1 MPSIIEETSH
11 TVVDVAI
18 CGGGPTGLATALLLK
33 RLGVSVYVVDAKPAS
48 LDLGRADAMNARTQQ
63 YLEVANLLGEL
74 LPQGITCNTSSTF
87 GDGEFKSRQ
96 NQWWVSLEHT
106 LHRNFLMLGQ
116 PVIEKMLAD
125 KLGDDVHYNE
135 QVVSISEDEDG
146 VNVVTSQGRTIR
158 SKYALGADGARSMV
172 RKAIGAT
179 FTGTKPEMLWAVLD
193 TYIDTDFPR
202 CPEIITFQLN
212 GQSRVSWIPRERDLC
227 RFYVLLE
234 GEVSLELAQ
243 QSIKDHMAPH
253 KVEFTKTEWYSTFDV
268 KERIAS
274 TFLSRDGAG
283 RIFLGGDAAHVHS
296 VNGGQG
302 LNTGIADAFNL
313 AWRLAMVVNQPEMDK
328 EAARRLLL
336 SYDTERR
343 STAQGVIDVA
353 AALVRDTVREAK
365 TYVGTIEK
373 NAGYITGMGVSYEA
387 CGSPL
392 VQQSEHG
399 IWKAGFRCPDM
410 VIKPLS
416 SGEEEEEERRLYS
429 EVSYGKY
436 LLLSVGKT
444 EAAKL
449 SGYPVTRYSVLPEG
463 ASAIAGV
470 DNTYTAD
477 WAKADDV
484 FHVVVRPDMYIAF
497 VSESLDACE
506 SHLNKVF
513 QA

>member
-1 MPSIIEETSH
+1 MPSTIEDSAI

-18 CGGGPTGLATALLLK
+18 CGGGPTGLTTALLLK
-33 RLGVSVYVVDAKPAS
+33 RLGVTVCVVDAKQAS
-48 LDLGRADAMNARTQQ
+48 LDLGRADALNARTQQ
-63 YLEVANLLGEL
+63 YLEVADLLSEL

-87 GDGEFKSRQ
+87 GDGEFISRQ

-106 LHRNFLMLGQ
+106 LHKNFLMIGQ
-116 PVIEKMLAD
+116 PVIEKMLAE
-125 KLGDDVHYNE
+125 KLGDVVHYGE
-135 QVVSISEDEDG
+135 QVTSIYEDG
-146 VNVVTSQGRTIR
+146 DGVDVITSGGRKIR
-158 SKYALGADGARSMV
+158 SRYALGADGARSMV

-193 TYIDTDFPR
+193 TFIDTDFPR

-212 GQSRVSWIPRERDLC
+212 GQSRVSWIPRERGLC

-234 GEVSLELAQ
+234 GEVSMPLAQ
-243 QSIKDHMAPH
+243 ESIKNHMAPH
-253 KVEFTKTEWYSTFDV
+253 KVEFTKTEWYSTFEV

-274 TFLSRDGAG
+274 TFLSKDGAG

-302 LNTGIADAFNL
+302 LNTGIADAFSL
-313 AWRLAMVVNQPEMDK
+313 AWRIATVINQPSLDK
-328 EAARRLLL
+328 AAAHKLLL

-343 STAQGVIDVA
+343 TTAQGVIDVA

-365 TYVGTIEK
+365 TYVGTIQK

-410 VIKPLS
+410 IVKTA
-416 SGEEEEEERRLYS
+416 SGEEKRLYS
-429 EVSYGKY
+429 EATYGKY
-436 LLLSVGKT
+436 LLLSIGKA
-444 EAAKL
+444 EPANA
-449 SGYPVTRYSVLPEG
+449 SDYPITRYFVLPDGTSSEG
-463 ASAIAGV
+463 NAA
-470 DNTYTAD
+470 NTYTAD
-477 WAKADDV
+477 WASADDI
-484 FHVVVRPDMYIAF
+484 FSVVVRPDMYIAF
-497 VSESLDACE
+497 VSQDLTACE
-506 SHLNKVF
+506 SHIRTVF
-513 QA
+513 S

>member
-1 MPSIIEETSH
+1 MPSAIEDSAV

-18 CGGGPTGLATALLLK
+18 CGGGPTGLTTALLLE
-33 RLGVSVYVVDAKPAS
+33 RLGVTTCVIDAKSAS
-48 LDLGRADAMNARTQQ
+48 LELGRADALNARTQQ
-63 YLEVANLLGEL
+63 YLEVADLLSEL

-87 GDGEFKSRQ
+87 GDGEFISRQ
-96 NQWWVSLEHT
+96 NQWWASLEHT
-106 LHRNFLMLGQ
+106 LHKNFLMIGQ
-116 PVIEKMLAD
+116 PVIEKMLAE
-125 KLGDDVHYNE
+125 KLGDVVHYGE
-135 QVVSISEDEDG
+135 QVTSICEDEDG
-146 VNVVTSQGRTIR
+146 VDVVTSSGRKIR
-158 SKYALGADGARSMV
+158 GKYALGADGARSMV

-193 TYIDTDFPR
+193 TFIDTDFPR

-234 GEVSLELAQ
+234 GEVSLPLAQ

-253 KVEFTKTEWYSTFDV
+253 KVDFTKTEWYSTFDV

-274 TFLSRDGAG
+274 TFLSKDGAG

-302 LNTGIADAFNL
+302 LNTGIADAFSL
-313 AWRLAMVVNQPEMDK
+313 AWRIAMVINQPSLDK
-328 EAARRLLL
+328 EAARKVLL

-365 TYVGTIEK
+365 TYVGTIQK

-410 VIKPLS
+410 IVKS
-416 SGEEEEEERRLYS
+416 ASGEERRLYS
-429 EVSYGKY
+429 QATYGKY
-436 LLLSVGKT
+436 LLLSVGKVQAT
-444 EAAKL
+444 TD
-449 SGYPVTRYSVLPEG
+449 SDHPITRYSILPDG
-463 ASAIAGV
+463 ASS
-470 DNTYTAD
+470 DEKEENMYTAD
-477 WAKADDV
+477 WATADDV
-484 FHVVVRPDMYIAF
+484 FSVVVRPDMYIAF
-497 VSESLDACE
+497 VSKDIAACE
-506 SHLNKVF
+506 SHINGVF
-513 QA
+513 S